1 MLQVIS
7 LLLENKPGALLR
19 VTGLLGSRGYNIESL
34 TVARTLDPS
43 LSRMTIVVDVD
54 SKLCVQVIKQMN
66 KLINVLQATDLA
78 EAASVCREIVLLR
91 VRAHLEGRN
100 AVLKEAEIFGAR
112 VIDSSDEGFV
122 IEATGDTEKI
132 EEFLEVMRSYGEIE
146 VSRSGAVAMSLAG
159 RKLRLQPPVPTRAD
173 MVRI

>member
-1 MLQVIS
+1 M
-7 LLLENKPGALLR
+7 R
-19 VTGLLGSRGYNIESL
+19 VTGLLGARGFNIESL
-34 TVARTLDPS
+34 TVARTLDPE

-66 KLINVLQATDLA
+66 KLVNVLQATDVSQSPA
-78 EAASVCREIVLLR
+78 VCREIVLLR
-91 VRAHLEGRN
+91 VRAQADGRT

-112 VIDSSDEGFV
+112 VVDSSAEGFV

-146 VSRSGAVAMSLAG
+146 ISRSGAVAMSLEG
-159 RKLRLQPPVPTRAD
+159 KKLRLQPPVPTRVE